1 LIFIAAFIK
10 GYYMGLQ
17 IRKQNEKDM
26 EQLNNDLESL
36 NKELKTFGTPS
47 AHLQH

>member
-1 LIFIAAFIK
+1 
-10 GYYMGLQ
+10 MGLQ